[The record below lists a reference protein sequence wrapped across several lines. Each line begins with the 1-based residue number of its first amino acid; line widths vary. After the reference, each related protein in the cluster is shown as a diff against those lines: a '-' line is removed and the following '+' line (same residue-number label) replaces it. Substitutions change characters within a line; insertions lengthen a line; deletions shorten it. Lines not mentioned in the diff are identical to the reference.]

1 MPLLSL
7 FGPVRPT
14 DQLPDHPGTRVLA
27 LGAAPLRV
35 DGPTLLALLRGYPVV
50 GASWQAAQPPAC
62 PRSMLRPAARHPC
75 LPVSCGCCVY
85 AGKRHLPPTRRLT
98 LPPACRPFARRLL
111 EWQQQQVWRNSRPE
125 EGAYPVQLQYEKPG
139 GRVTALA
146 GPAALLRCAGQRAL
160 AGRSLLWLPA
170 ARDAALQEAAR
181 LLGAA
186 NSEADAMPASYR
198 KLAWTTPQLLI
209 VRAQLPACPL
219 A

>member
-1 MPLLSL
+1 M
-7 FGPVRPT
+7 
-14 DQLPDHPGTRVLA
+14 
-27 LGAAPLRV
+27 
-35 DGPTLLALLRGYPVV
+35 
-50 GASWQAAQPPAC
+50 
-62 PRSMLRPAARHPC
+62 
-75 LPVSCGCCVY
+75 
-85 AGKRHLPPTRRLT
+85 
-98 LPPACRPFARRLL
+98 
-111 EWQQQQVWRNSRPE
+111 WRNSRPE